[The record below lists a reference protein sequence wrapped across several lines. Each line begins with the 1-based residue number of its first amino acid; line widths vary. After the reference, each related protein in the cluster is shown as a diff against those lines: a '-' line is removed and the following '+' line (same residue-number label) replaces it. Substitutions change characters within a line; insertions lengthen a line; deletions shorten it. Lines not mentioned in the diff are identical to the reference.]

1 MKDID
6 VFVVQNIHKILAILI
21 LPTLGL
27 TEGADTI
34 RLAKTLYLLGRGE
47 SYETLLDLGTVV
59 MNRVDSPWYPDTVM
73 GVLNQPQQFACGTLY
88 DDESL
93 RAARAVMMG
102 ARTLPADVV
111 CYGALDATQ
120 PLREDTLFTTSGGYG
135 FYTAQ

>member
-1 MKDID
+1 MKRLLCAAL
-6 VFVVQNIHKILAILI
+6 ILAILI

-73 GVLNQPQQFACGTLY
+73 GVLNQPQQFAWGTLY
-88 DDESL
+88 DEESR
-93 RAARAVMMG
+93 RAARAVMPNACGRRVRARRCISIPPAATDSACDGSSRG
-102 ARTLPADVV
+102 AKRL
-111 CYGALDATQ
+111 
-120 PLREDTLFTTSGGYG
+120 SGS
-135 FYTAQ
+135 

>member
-1 MKDID
+1 MKRLLCAAL
-6 VFVVQNIHKILAILI
+6 ILAILI

-34 RLAKTLYLLGRGE
+34 RLAKTLYLLGRDE

-111 CYGALDATQ
+111 CYGALDATH

>member
-1 MKDID
+1 MRKWIAGLAMLAMFACA
-6 VFVVQNIHKILAILI
+6 FVPSVCF
-21 LPTLGL
+21 
-27 TEGADTI
+27 TEDRDTV
-34 RLAKTLYLLGRGE
+34 RLARTIYALGKEE
-47 SYETLLDLGTVV
+47 SYETKLALGTVV

-111 CYGALDATQ
+111 CYGTLDATQ
-120 PLREDTLFTTSGGYG
+120 PLREDTLFTTSGVYG

>member
-1 MKDID
+1 MKRLLCAAL
-6 VFVVQNIHKILAILI
+6 ILAILI

-73 GVLNQPQQFACGTLY
+73 GVLNQPQQFA
-88 DDESL
+88 
-93 RAARAVMMG
+93 V
-102 ARTLPADVV
+102 
-111 CYGALDATQ
+111 
-120 PLREDTLFTTSGGYG
+120 
-135 FYTAQ
+135 

>member
-1 MKDID
+1 MKRLLCAAL
-6 VFVVQNIHKILAILI
+6 ILAILI

-120 PLREDTLFTTSGGYG
+120 PLREDTLFATSGSYG
-135 FYTAQ
+135 FYTEQ

>member
-1 MKDID
+1 MKRLLCAAL
-6 VFVVQNIHKILAILI
+6 ILAILI

-34 RLAKTLYLLGRGE
+34 RLAKTLYLLGRDE

-120 PLREDTLFTTSGGYG
+120 PLREDTLFTISGGYG

>member
-1 MKDID
+1 MKRLLCAAL
-6 VFVVQNIHKILAILI
+6 ILAILI

-34 RLAKTLYLLGRGE
+34 RLAKTLYLLGRDE

-111 CYGALDATQ
+111 CYGTLDATQ
-120 PLREDTLFTTSGGYG
+120 PLREDTLFTISGGYG

>member
-1 MKDID
+1 MKRLLCAAL
-6 VFVVQNIHKILAILI
+6 ILAILS

-120 PLREDTLFTTSGGYG
+120 PLREDTLFTASGGYG

>member
-1 MKDID
+1 MRKALIAL
-6 VFVVQNIHKILAILI
+6 LALAV
-21 LPTLGL
+21 LAALLVPSVSF
-27 TEGADTI
+27 TEDRATI
-34 RLAKTLYLLGRGE
+34 RLARTIYALGRNE
-47 SYETLLDLGTVV
+47 SYETKLALGSVV